1 MNKNEQTLNE
11 FTDKIVVFEQQTTQD
26 INKQRLIMI
35 EYFIRGNKITTSGK
49 CINEQGIQFKEFTM
63 NSGYKYIYYKHYQ
76 LFVHRIQA
84 YEKYRDKLYITGYLV
99 RHKDDDKLN
108 NSYFNI
114 LIGTRADNW
123 ADWRQNKG
131 IGKGLQK
138 QIERRL
144 LNNGVVV
151 LQQLYN
157 DFGGYA
163 CLNSFYNVIKR
174 LAKQN
179 EQLKGLK
186 YKWTHGE
193 KSRLM
198 QIK

>member
-11 FTDKIVVFEQQTTQD
+11 FMDKLVTFEEQQTQQ
-26 INKQRLIMI
+26 INKQRLVMI

-49 CINEQGIQFKEFTM
+49 CIDQQGIEYKEFTM
-63 NSGYKYIYYKHYQ
+63 NSGYKYIYFKYYQ
-76 LFVHRIQA
+76 LFIHRIQA
-84 YEKYRDKLYITGYLV
+84 FEKYRDKLYITGYVV

-108 NSYFNI
+108 NSFYNV

-123 ADWRQNKG
+123 SDWRQNNG
-131 IGKGLQK
+131 IGKSVQK
-138 QIERRL
+138 QIEERL
-144 LNNGVVV
+144 LNNGYVV
-151 LQQLYN
+151 LQNLYN
-157 DFGGYA
+157 DYGGYV
-163 CLNSFYNVIKR
+163 CLNSFYNLIKR

-186 YKWTHGE
+186 YKWTNNQ